1 MADRR
6 QLGARYCGGCNPRY
20 DRVALVKRIGGFFP
34 EAEFVTA
41 QAGVK
46 YPAVLVVCGC
56 PSRCANVSDLA
67 VPAGRLIFLSGWEE
81 LLPAKEKLAEA
92 LKWQQTRSLTHEEV
106 LDILPHREPMLFID
120 TVSRLVPG
128 EEAVASF
135 RARPELPCFAGHFPG
150 TPVLPGVYTIE
161 AAAQAADILMM
172 TTERYAGKLPCSWGC
187 GSHLPAENPAG
198 GYAGNP
204 RVPSGG
210 EDGAGHR
217 RLPGAGVCGG
227 RAGGGSGAAA
237 GLPVA
242 Q

>member
-6 QLGARYCGGCNPRY
+6 QIGVRYCGGCNPRY

-67 VPAGRLIFLSGWEE
+67 VPAGRLIFLSGY
-81 LLPAKEKLAEA
+81 
-92 LKWQQTRSLTHEEV
+92 EEV

-135 RARPELPCFAGHFPG
+135 RARPELPCVAGHFPG

-172 TTERYAGKLPCSWGC
+172 TTERYAGKLPLFMGVRE
-187 GSHLPAENPAG
+187 ATF
-198 GYAGNP
+198 
-204 RVPSGG
+204 
-210 EDGAGHR
+210 R
-217 RLPGAGVCGG
+217 RKILPGDTLEIHVSLLEEKTERAIAACRGQVFVEGVL
-227 RAGGGSGAAA
+227 AADLELRLA
-237 GLPVA
+237 FR
-242 Q
+242 

>member
-1 MADRR
+1 MADKR
-6 QLGARYCGGCNPRY
+6 QIGVRYCGGCNPRY

-67 VPAGRLIFLSGWEE
+67 VPAGRLIYLSGWEE
-81 LLPAKEKLAEA
+81 LLPVKEKLAEA
-92 LKWQQTRSLTHEEV
+92 LKGQQARSLTHEEV

-161 AAAQAADILMM
+161 EI
-172 TTERYAGKLPCSWGC
+172 
-187 GSHLPAENPAG
+187 
-198 GYAGNP
+198 
-204 RVPSGG
+204 
-210 EDGAGHR
+210 
-217 RLPGAGVCGG
+217 G
-227 RAGGGSGAAA
+227 RAH
-237 GLPVA
+237 V
-242 Q
+242 

>member
-6 QLGARYCGGCNPRY
+6 QIGVRYCGGCNPRY

-67 VPAGRLIFLSGWEE
+67 VPAGRLIYLSGWEE
-81 LLPAKEKLAEA
+81 LLPVKEKL
-92 LKWQQTRSLTHEEV
+92 

-172 TTERYAGKLPCSWGC
+172 TTERYAGKLPLFMGVRE
-187 GSHLPAENPAG
+187 ATF
-198 GYAGNP
+198 
-204 RVPSGG
+204 
-210 EDGAGHR
+210 R
-217 RLPGAGVCGG
+217 RKILPGDTLEIHVSLLEEKTERAIAACRGQVFVEGVL
-227 RAGGGSGAAA
+227 AADLELRLA
-237 GLPVA
+237 FR
-242 Q
+242 

>member
-6 QLGARYCGGCNPRY
+6 QIGVRYCGGCNPRY

-92 LKWQQTRSLTHEEV
+92 LKPVINAVLSGLKKLWKVSAKAIGVPPKWLHLAAHAKKARTRKKYRNRIRRYV
-106 LDILPHREPMLFID
+106 F
-120 TVSRLVPG
+120 
-128 EEAVASF
+128 EA
-135 RARPELPCFAGHFPG
+135 L
-150 TPVLPGVYTIE
+150 
-161 AAAQAADILMM
+161 AA
-172 TTERYAGKLPCSWGC
+172 E
-187 GSHLPAENPAG
+187 
-198 GYAGNP
+198 
-204 RVPSGG
+204 
-210 EDGAGHR
+210 
-217 RLPGAGVCGG
+217 
-227 RAGGGSGAAA
+227 GGGG
-237 GLPVA
+237 P
-242 Q
+242 

>member
-6 QLGARYCGGCNPRY
+6 QIGVRYCGGCNPRY

-92 LKWQQTRSLTHEEV
+92 LKPVINAVLSALKKLWKVSAKAIGVPPKWLHLAAHAKKARTRKKYRNRIRRYV
-106 LDILPHREPMLFID
+106 F
-120 TVSRLVPG
+120 
-128 EEAVASF
+128 EA
-135 RARPELPCFAGHFPG
+135 L
-150 TPVLPGVYTIE
+150 
-161 AAAQAADILMM
+161 AA
-172 TTERYAGKLPCSWGC
+172 
-187 GSHLPAENPAG
+187 
-198 GYAGNP
+198 
-204 RVPSGG
+204 V
-210 EDGAGHR
+210 
-217 RLPGAGVCGG
+217 
-227 RAGGGSGAAA
+227 GGGTA
-237 GLPVA
+237 
-242 Q
+242 

>member
-1 MADRR
+1 MADKR
-6 QLGARYCGGCNPRY
+6 QIGVRYCGGCNPRY

-67 VPAGRLIFLSGWEE
+67 VPAGRLIYLSGWEE
-81 LLPAKEKLAEA
+81 LLPVKEKLAEA
-92 LKWQQTRSLTHEEV
+92 LKGQQARSLTHEEV

-161 AAAQAADILMM
+161 AAAQGDTLEIHVSLLEEKAERAIAACRGQVFVEGVLAADL
-172 TTERYAGKLPCSWGC
+172 EL
-187 GSHLPAENPAG
+187 
-198 GYAGNP
+198 
-204 RVPSGG
+204 
-210 EDGAGHR
+210 
-217 RLPGAGVCGG
+217 RLAF
-227 RAGGGSGAAA
+227 R
-237 GLPVA
+237 
-242 Q
+242 

>member
-6 QLGARYCGGCNPRY
+6 QIGVRYCGGCNPRY

-67 VPAGRLIFLSGWEE
+67 VPAGRLIYLSGWEE
-81 LLPAKEKLAEA
+81 LLPVKEKLAEA
-92 LKWQQTRSLTHEEV
+92 LKGQQARSLT
-106 LDILPHREPMLFID
+106 
-120 TVSRLVPG
+120 
-128 EEAVASF
+128 
-135 RARPELPCFAGHFPG
+135 GHFPG

-172 TTERYAGKLPCSWGC
+172 TTERYAGKLPLFMGVRE
-187 GSHLPAENPAG
+187 ATF
-198 GYAGNP
+198 
-204 RVPSGG
+204 
-210 EDGAGHR
+210 R
-217 RLPGAGVCGG
+217 RKILPGDTLEIHVSLLEEKTERAIAACRGQVFVEGVL
-227 RAGGGSGAAA
+227 AADLELRLA
-237 GLPVA
+237 FR
-242 Q
+242 

>member
-1 MADRR
+1 MTGWPWSSAS
-6 QLGARYCGGCNPRY
+6 A
-20 DRVALVKRIGGFFP
+20 AFFP

-92 LKWQQTRSLTHEEV
+92 LKGQQTRSLTHEEV

-172 TTERYAGKLPCSWGC
+172 TTERYAGKLPPVHG
-187 GSHLPAENPAG
+187 GAGGHLPAENPAG

>member
-1 MADRR
+1 M
-6 QLGARYCGGCNPRY
+6 
-20 DRVALVKRIGGFFP
+20 
-34 EAEFVTA
+34 
-41 QAGVK
+41 K

-67 VPAGRLIFLSGWEE
+67 VPAWRLIFLSGWEE

-92 LKWQQTRSLTHEEV
+92 LKGQQTRSLTHEEV

-172 TTERYAGKLPCSWGC
+172 TTERYAGKLPLFMGVRE
-187 GSHLPAENPAG
+187 ATF
-198 GYAGNP
+198 
-204 RVPSGG
+204 
-210 EDGAGHR
+210 R
-217 RLPGAGVCGG
+217 RKILPGDTLEIHVSLLEEKTERAIAACRGQVFVEGVL
-227 RAGGGSGAAA
+227 AADLELRLA
-237 GLPVA
+237 FR
-242 Q
+242 

>member
-6 QLGARYCGGCNPRY
+6 QIGVRYCGGCNPRY

-92 LKWQQTRSLTHEEV
+92 LKGQQTRSLTHEEV

-135 RARPELPCFAGHFPG
+135 PG

-172 TTERYAGKLPCSWGC
+172 TTERYAGKLPLFMGVRE
-187 GSHLPAENPAG
+187 ATF
-198 GYAGNP
+198 
-204 RVPSGG
+204 
-210 EDGAGHR
+210 R
-217 RLPGAGVCGG
+217 RKILPGDTLEIHVSLLEEKTERAIAACRGQVFVEGVL
-227 RAGGGSGAAA
+227 AADLELRLA
-237 GLPVA
+237 FR
-242 Q
+242 

>member
-6 QLGARYCGGCNPRY
+6 QIGVRYCGGCNPRY

-92 LKWQQTRSLTHEEV
+92 LKGQQTRSLTHEEV

-128 EEAVASF
+128 EEAVAS
-135 RARPELPCFAGHFPG
+135 G

-172 TTERYAGKLPCSWGC
+172 TTERYAGKLPLFMGVRE
-187 GSHLPAENPAG
+187 ATF
-198 GYAGNP
+198 
-204 RVPSGG
+204 
-210 EDGAGHR
+210 R
-217 RLPGAGVCGG
+217 RKILPGDTLEIHVSLLEEKTERAIAACRGQVFVEGVL
-227 RAGGGSGAAA
+227 AADLELRLA
-237 GLPVA
+237 FR
-242 Q
+242 

>member
-6 QLGARYCGGCNPRY
+6 QIGVRYCGGCNPRY

-92 LKWQQTRSLTHEEV
+92 LKGQQTRSLTHEEV

-128 EEAVASF
+128 EEAVA
-135 RARPELPCFAGHFPG
+135 
-150 TPVLPGVYTIE
+150 YTIE

-172 TTERYAGKLPCSWGC
+172 TTERYAGKLPLFMGVRE
-187 GSHLPAENPAG
+187 ATF
-198 GYAGNP
+198 
-204 RVPSGG
+204 
-210 EDGAGHR
+210 R
-217 RLPGAGVCGG
+217 RKILPGDTLEIHVSLLEEKTERAIAACRGQVFVEGVL
-227 RAGGGSGAAA
+227 AADLELRLA
-237 GLPVA
+237 FR
-242 Q
+242 

>member
-1 MADRR
+1 MADKR
-6 QLGARYCGGCNPRY
+6 QIGVRYCGGCNPRY

-67 VPAGRLIFLSGWEE
+67 VPAGRLIYLSGWEE
-81 LLPAKEKLAEA
+81 L
-92 LKWQQTRSLTHEEV
+92 
-106 LDILPHREPMLFID
+106 LFID

-172 TTERYAGKLPCSWGC
+172 TTERYAGKLPLFMGVRE
-187 GSHLPAENPAG
+187 ATF
-198 GYAGNP
+198 
-204 RVPSGG
+204 
-210 EDGAGHR
+210 R
-217 RLPGAGVCGG
+217 RKILPGDTLEIHVSLLEEKTERAIAACRGQVFVEGVL
-227 RAGGGSGAAA
+227 AADLELRLA
-237 GLPVA
+237 FR
-242 Q
+242 